1 MKTKAAEKYRCR
13 MLCLL
18 DGQETKY
25 SNNKAKKVNYNLAVL
40 KRIGYVCVYMEGNQE
55 GILQSVTVTVKTRS
69 QKLENDISKK
79 IVCAYQGGYFCKPH
93 QNRL

>member
-1 MKTKAAEKYRCR
+1 M
-13 MLCLL
+13 
-18 DGQETKY
+18 
-25 SNNKAKKVNYNLAVL
+25 
-40 KRIGYVCVYMEGNQE
+40 CVYMKGNQE

-93 QNRL
+93 QNR